1 MRDRPF
7 YYSRFE
13 REALLSSIALC
24 VSVQTAVW
32 RNSSPHHIEASLV
45 LVLPTNR
52 RPCTYR
58 RAASS
63 KPRPPIPRITSALS
77 TSEGRCCACLQ
88 AALSSAECVF
98 PAAVK
103 TFRASPQCCEAA
115 AMAGSSAAWMKDI
128 QDRMK
133 KATTEVN
140 TALQPRVGVAKRALE
155 EGMQSM
161 GLRHGR
167 ELFDEDEEL
176 MLALDS
182 LDELRLLLRTLAT
195 VVDSHRKNLLAV
207 AATERQLGEMMS
219 APSSSVADLLHAHVA
234 PSRVDSQV
242 ALGTAQVSAS
252 SSISRFALDM
262 ATPMLDLSRT
272 FEETFT
278 SKITALKKLYAS
290 QKTEY
295 TRYVRQ
301 AAACDEP
308 MRRSNLESIADSARP
323 VWERTSETLRSEI
336 QNLVTHAT
344 ANMSEWLLNVAQ
356 AEAEMYKR
364 SASFLEGPSR
374 QAEEC
379 QLESP

>member
-1 MRDRPF
+1 
-7 YYSRFE
+7 
-13 REALLSSIALC
+13 
-24 VSVQTAVW
+24 
-32 RNSSPHHIEASLV
+32 
-45 LVLPTNR
+45 
-52 RPCTYR
+52 
-58 RAASS
+58 
-63 KPRPPIPRITSALS
+63 
-77 TSEGRCCACLQ
+77 
-88 AALSSAECVF
+88 
-98 PAAVK
+98 
-103 TFRASPQCCEAA
+103 
-115 AMAGSSAAWMKDI
+115 
-128 QDRMK
+128 
-133 KATTEVN
+133 
-140 TALQPRVGVAKRALE
+140 
-155 EGMQSM
+155 MQSM

-379 QLESP
+379 QMESP